1 VTDQELAAAIEEA
14 RQRAR
19 AHTPGRETAVEGVAA
34 ADLMPLVH
42 ARDAAE
48 AKVAAIGTVNP
59 RPPGLANAIVQWVK
73 RGIARLLEWHVRE
86 QVEFNRAAMECVQ
99 ATLEALNSVNR
110 SLAALAA
117 HQQQLRQELQEAKA
131 SQADLQQR
139 HLAEEIRVLRTIS
152 ELQAAY
158 QHRLTVQ
165 QESAQQAMRA
175 QHRDYLAALER
186 TSRDLQQRLW
196 EDLGKV
202 RRELEDS
209 LYQQARVLRQTAQ
222 AGRSAAAAP
231 APEIDWLAFAD
242 RFRGTEEHVRLRQDR
257 YVRKFLG
264 AVGEVLD
271 VGCGRGEFLEAARA
285 AGIRARGV
293 EWNAECVALCRNKG
307 LEVEQA
313 DLFTYLAGLPDQFL
327 GGVYC
332 SQVVEHLSPAAVARF
347 VELAVRKLRPGA
359 WIAIETPN
367 PECLAIFATHFYID
381 PTHVRPVPAALL
393 RYYLMEAGCG
403 AVEVEYLDPAV
414 ETLPELAELPERV
427 REKFFGGLDY
437 AIFAR
442 KL

>member
-19 AHTPGRETAVEGVAA
+19 AHTAGRETAVEGVAA

-73 RGIARLLEWHVRE
+73 RGIARLLDWHVRE

-165 QESAQQAMRA
+165 QESAQQAMRV

-231 APEIDWLAFAD
+231 PPEIDWLAFAE

-285 AGIRARGV
+285 AGIQARGV
-293 EWNAECVALCRNKG
+293 ELNAECVALCRNKG

-347 VELAVRKLRPGA
+347 VDLAVRKLRPGA

-403 AVEVEYLDPAV
+403 QVEVEYLEPAV